1 MVSQRKIEK
10 MKRLLFLILLMFAT
24 VSVFAQQVTLEACR
38 RMARDRYPVSKQY
51 GLIDQSEQFSLSNAA
66 RGWLPKLKFS
76 AQASWQ
82 TDAARFPDELTA
94 LLAEMGTEFQGM
106 RQDQY
111 KVAIDVSQ
119 NIYDGGRSAA
129 EKEAARAQAKTDRL
143 SADVELY
150 ELESRVDDIYFGI
163 LLLEAQQAQMQKRIE
178 ILNENKRRC
187 QTLIDNDLA
196 LQSDADA
203 VEVELV
209 KANQALTQLRYSAE
223 AYRDMLSLLTGQRVE
238 EGSLVMPADVSTL
251 PTATHRNRPELQ
263 LLDAQIDYIDAQK
276 RLLRTNSV
284 PHFSLFAQGWYGY
297 PGLNMFEN
305 MQNARWSLNAVAG
318 VRALWDVS
326 ALFANRDI
334 NEQLENK
341 QQQIELQRDVFDFNT
356 TLQIKQEDSEIARL
370 QQTLQDDERIVSLR
384 RSLRT
389 AAESKYEAGVVS
401 ITDVVNAVTDESLA
415 LAAQTL
421 HQIELLKKKYELI
434 HITYAN

>member
-1 MVSQRKIEK
+1 
-10 MKRLLFLILLMFAT
+10 MKRVILFIFMTLATTALL
-24 VSVFAQQVTLEACR
+24 AQQVTLETCR
-38 RMARDRYPVSKQY
+38 RMARDRYPLSKQY
-51 GLIDQSEQFSLSNAA
+51 GLIDQSEQYSLSNAA

-82 TDAARFPDELTA
+82 TDAAQFPDEMTA
-94 LLAEMGTEFQGM
+94 LLSEIGNEFQGM

-143 SADVELY
+143 AADVELY

-163 LLLEAQQAQMQKRIE
+163 LLLEAQQVQIQKRIE
-178 ILNENKRRC
+178 ILEENKRRC
-187 QTLIDNDLA
+187 QTLIDNDVA
-196 LQSDADA
+196 LKSDADA
-203 VEVELV
+203 VEVEMV

-223 AYRDMLSLLTGQRVE
+223 SYREMLSLLTGQRIE
-238 EGSLVMPADVSTL
+238 EGGLAMPMDISTL
-251 PTATHRNRPELQ
+251 PTAIHRSRPELQ

-276 RLLRTNSV
+276 RLLRTASV

-305 MQNARWSLNAVAG
+305 MQNSRWSLNAVAG

-326 ALFANRDI
+326 ALFANREI
-334 NEQLENK
+334 NEQLQNR

-356 TLQIKQEDSEIARL
+356 NLQIKQEDSEIARL
-370 QQTLQDDERIVSLR
+370 QQTLQDDERIVALR

-389 AAESKYEAGVVS
+389 AAESKYEAGIVS
-401 ITDVVNAVTDESLA
+401 VTDVVNAVTDESLA
-415 LAAQTL
+415 LAALTL